1 MRRDWTRLTLL
12 NLLKAVFLPV
22 LLLIFL
28 ITALQMLHEQEPE
41 MHSVRPDRYEH
52 KLAQPVRVHHTQI
65 YDTQAVRL
73 APRENPLTLESGP
86 PGLLLCVSLLP
97 FIYILLKRLLLIPL
111 KYNSH
116 FVGVRLYAE

>member
-1 MRRDWTRLTLL
+1 MRRDWTHLSLL
-12 NLLKAVFLPV
+12 DVLKAVFLP
-22 LLLIFL
+22 LLLLTFL
-28 ITALQMLHEQEPE
+28 IMALQMLHEQESE

-52 KLAQPVRVHHTQI
+52 KLAQPARVHHTQI
-65 YDTQAVRL
+65 YDAQAVRL

-86 PGLLLCVSLLP
+86 FGLLLCVSLLP
-97 FIYILLKRLLLIPL
+97 FIYILLKRRLLIPL